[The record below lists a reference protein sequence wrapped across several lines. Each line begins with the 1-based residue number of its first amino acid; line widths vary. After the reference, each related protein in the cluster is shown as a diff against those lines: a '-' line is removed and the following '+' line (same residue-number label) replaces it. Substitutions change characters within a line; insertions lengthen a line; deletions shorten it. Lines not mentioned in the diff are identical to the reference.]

1 MIELQFGSVEVFD
14 PLTYKVV
21 TLPPRVF
28 RFEHCLKSLYNWEAE
43 WQQPFLPKKEFTIEE
58 WDSYIRHMCLDEGL
72 SEHYYNDEMRQKL
85 FEYMSQN
92 QSAAKFQNDDKS
104 PKRGMVQT
112 AETLYG
118 SMAQLGIPFSCD
130 EWHLS
135 RLIALLATR
144 VYQER
149 PPKKMSRAEILK
161 QNAELNA
168 KRKAR
173 MKGGR

>member
-21 TLPPRVF
+21 TLPPRSF

-43 WQQPFLPKKEFTIEE
+43 WQQPFLPKKVFTIEE
-58 WDSYIRHMCLDEGL
+58 WDSYMMYMCLDTGF
-72 SEHYYNDEMRQKL
+72 SEHYYSDDMRHKL
-85 FEYMSQN
+85 LEYMNQN
-92 QSAAKFQNDDKS
+92 QSAATFQNDNKS
-104 PKRGMVQT
+104 PKRGIVQT

-135 RLIALLATR
+135 RLVALLATR
-144 VYQER
+144 AYQES
-149 PPKKMSRAEILK
+149 PPKKMSREDVLK

-168 KRKAR
+168 KRKAK
-173 MKGGR
+173 MKGG